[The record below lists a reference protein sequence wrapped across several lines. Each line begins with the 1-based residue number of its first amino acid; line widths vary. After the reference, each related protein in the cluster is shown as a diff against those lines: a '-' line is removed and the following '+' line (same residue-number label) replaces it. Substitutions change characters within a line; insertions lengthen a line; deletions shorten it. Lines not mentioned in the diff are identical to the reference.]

1 MLQHGFSTVTN
12 GCFFANKLIPTA
24 EWLHRCGS
32 VAPTYGRMVS
42 MRFRYVLSLILLLTP
57 YGLSYAF
64 ADDYSRSYRQ
74 DRRWGADLKTLDDL
88 TSSGS
93 RTSRMEPSRM
103 EPYTIERH
111 RMEPSRTEPSRI
123 EPSRIEPSVT
133 KTAVRRSNNYELDFR
148 VITNR
153 ELLRLRDKDPDLSL
167 ARAWDILARVNVRAS
182 YHIYQDIEDG
192 SPLKVPYDFTSYKDW
207 SPLPREVTAFESIQ
221 KSILIVKDIPFLG
234 WYENGRLMGDS
245 VVCIGKEAPWTKAGL
260 FRIKEKDID
269 HVSRS
274 YPNIIGE
281 PAPMPYGLRI
291 YDRVWIHGGDIPRGN
306 CSHGCIN
313 LPLRVAEDLFHWADY
328 NTMVLILN
336 TLDDLDRFLRRGPD
350 TPSRF
355 AQGQNRHQH
364 TQAPAQMLTTDSEE
378 EENDSME

>member
-1 MLQHGFSTVTN
+1 MLQHGLSTVTN
-12 GCFFANKLIPTA
+12 GCSFSNKLIPTA

-32 VAPTYGRMVS
+32 VAPTYGRMVP

-93 RTSRMEPSRM
+93 RTSRMEPSRI

-111 RMEPSRTEPSRI
+111 RMEPSRTEPSRL
-123 EPSRIEPSVT
+123 EPSVT

-148 VITNR
+148 VITNQ
-153 ELLRLRDKDPDLSL
+153 ELLRLRDKDPDLTL

-192 SPLKVPYDFTSYKDW
+192 SPLKVPYDFTAYKDW
-207 SPLPREVTAFESIQ
+207 SPLPREVTGFESIQ

-336 TLDDLDRFLRRGPD
+336 TLDDLERIRRKDPANN
-350 TPSRF
+350 PRF
-355 AQGQNRHQH
+355 AQGPDRRQQI
-364 TQAPAQMLTTDSEE
+364 QAPSQASSEE
-378 EENDSME
+378 FSEEFEEEDDESFE